1 VRYRSP
7 LTLASGLI
15 LAHTLGLASA
25 LTSAEPPAPAVVNP
39 SSERPADYVVAFW
52 YLRADPLTSL
62 RHKVYDVR
70 KGQYTRA
77 VTDWLE
83 TMRTRYPTYAAYLK
97 EVRLSPDSGAT
108 EAKQLATV
116 ILQEYVE
123 KGGPYG
129 GLGIRDEYGLY
140 GGAGRLDGLVRPG
153 SPRPLSDL
161 NRRSTVS
168 EYIRGYGFVA
178 SPGANRPPNFLSSPG
193 QGSSGLPGPFPYPY
207 VRPHP

>member
-1 VRYRSP
+1 V
-7 LTLASGLI
+7 LALGLI
-15 LAHTLGLASA
+15 LAHTLGLAAA
-25 LTSAEPPAPAVVNP
+25 LALASAEPPAVANP

-62 RHKVYDVR
+62 RHQVYDVR

-83 TMRTRYPTYAAYLK
+83 TMRTRYPAHAAYLRV
-97 EVRLSPDSGAT
+97 VRLQPDSGVP

-116 ILQEYVE
+116 ILGEYVD
-123 KGGPYG
+123 KGGPYQ

-140 GGAGRLDGLVRPG
+140 GGAGRLDSLMRPG
-153 SPRPLSDL
+153 IGRPPSDL
-161 NRRSTVS
+161 DRRSNVS
-168 EYIRGYGFVA
+168 AYIRGYGFVA
-178 SPGANRPPNFLSSPG
+178 SPGANRPPSYLSSPG
-193 QGSSGLPGPFPYPY
+193 QGPAGLPSPFPYPY